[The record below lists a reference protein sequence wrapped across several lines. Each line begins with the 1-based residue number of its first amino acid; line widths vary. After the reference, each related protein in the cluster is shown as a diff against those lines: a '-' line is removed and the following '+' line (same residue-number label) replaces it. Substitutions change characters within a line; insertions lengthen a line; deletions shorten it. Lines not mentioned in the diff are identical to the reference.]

1 MFGVDYLIM
10 ACTTAHCVSC
20 FQISVEP
27 ISGKK
32 VEHNGIKVELLGQIG
47 IVPFLLDVIQILQVQ
62 FS

>member
-1 MFGVDYLIM
+1 MLHHFWFEVCDWFECLIM
-10 ACTTAHCVSC
+10 AVYTARRI

-47 IVPFLLDVIQILQVQ
+47 MYILLYSSL
-62 FS
+62 